1 MRYPS
6 RQSKSS
12 TDEKETAV
20 ISRGGSRLRPRR
32 RERCFD
38 DASGATEEAEW
49 LADGAGGKELEEC
62 FGAEEKCWYRE
73 VTGSPEPETVVE
85 TGPASS
91 EGERSGGIELKMRF
105 LCLWQSVLNQF
116 EIRRQGFA
124 FWRKQKIQHDYKK
137 LLKKVNNAKS
147 QKNIDYTDKYPEH
160 LKHLYL
166 AEEEMLKKQ
175 RRAKNNG
182 PVVQEGK
189 DTAPPKSS
197 VIQRKPKMKTSNQ
210 KAKLDYEKIKAAQ
223 DEKKEAA
230 RKRRE
235 EREKA
240 QKLYKQKKMEAYKI
254 LSKRTRKGQPNLNLQ
269 MEYLLQKIQQ
279 NP

>member
-1 MRYPS
+1 MTPAARRRKRSGWLMAPVGRSWRSASEPKRNAGTEKSQALRS
-6 RQSKSS
+6 RKQSWRR
-12 TDEKETAV
+12 DP
-20 ISRGGSRLRPRR
+20 RRLR
-32 RERCFD
+32 
-38 DASGATEEAEW
+38 
-49 LADGAGGKELEEC
+49 
-62 FGAEEKCWYRE
+62 
-73 VTGSPEPETVVE
+73 GSVQ
-85 TGPASS
+85 
-91 EGERSGGIELKMRF
+91 EG
-105 LCLWQSVLNQF
+105 
-116 EIRRQGFA
+116 QGFA